1 MTPSAHRTVI
11 PRLFLPELPLNY
23 GIMRP
28 EAWNRYFMNERDT
41 MFYSDKELQLVRDR
55 RKFPHDLTTAE
66 GKRKFEQEFNAVN
79 EKSPGLLS
87 PEGQKFDFKAY
98 YNEIGV

>member
-11 PRLFLPELPLNY
+11 PRLFLTELPLNY

-28 EAWNRYFMNERDT
+28 EAWTRYFMNERST
-41 MFYSDKELQLVRDR
+41 LFYTEKELGIVRDR
-55 RKFPHDLTTAE
+55 KKFPNDITTAE
-66 GKRKFEQEFNAVN
+66 GKRDFERRFNAIN
-79 EKSPGLLS
+79 EKCPGLMVA
-87 PEGQKFDFKAY
+87 EGEKFDFKAY